1 MVKTIALSKLI
12 PGQQNIMTE
21 EKQPTYPN
29 WDIDQTHPEKVE
41 AFRTAFRQVRDPE
54 IGMDIIQLGL
64 IRNVTIKDE
73 KISIIM
79 ILTTP
84 YCPYAPM
91 LMESARIK
99 AEGVMDFPAQIAYGH
114 EVWNQSMMEDDT
126 TFSWGL
132 F

>member
-1 MVKTIALSKLI
+1 
-12 PGQQNIMTE
+12 MTE
-21 EKQPTYPN
+21 EKKSNYPN
-29 WDIDQTHPEKVE
+29 WDIDKTHPDKVE
-41 AFRTAFRQVRDPE
+41 FFRKAFREVRDPE

-64 IRNVTIKDE
+64 VRNVSIHDE
-73 KISIIM
+73 KTSVIM

-91 LMESARIK
+91 LMESARKK
-99 AEGVMDFPAQIAYGH
+99 AEGVINLPTDITYGR

-126 TFSWGL
+126 SLSWGL